1 MFKLVLKKWEKM
13 ESSSQRRKG
22 PTRLSNTCTG
32 IDLGVIANG
41 MGNLYYCECTIDM
54 QAYILIVQKMIVNCH
69 QDYIFPG
76 KQDNARPHSAR
87 ATTEWSL
94 DTAP

>member
-1 MFKLVLKKWEKM
+1 
-13 ESSSQRRKG
+13 
-22 PTRLSNTCTG
+22 
-32 IDLGVIANG
+32 
-41 MGNLYYCECTIDM
+41 
-54 QAYILIVQKMIVNCH
+54 MIVNCH